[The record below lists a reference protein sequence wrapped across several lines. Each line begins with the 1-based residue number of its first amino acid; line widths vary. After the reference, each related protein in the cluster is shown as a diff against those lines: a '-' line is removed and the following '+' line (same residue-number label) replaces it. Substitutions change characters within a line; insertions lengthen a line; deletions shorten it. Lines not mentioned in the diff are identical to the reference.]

1 MVRNGRNPARRRD
14 LRKLGQIG
22 HVRLYAHYQGICGH
36 TLSNPTGRDKMLKKD
51 MLLNPAQKVRVVRT
65 VSIAYD
71 LDISDY
77 LDGDT
82 NLDGADITVGNL
94 ESDIESYADITD
106 VLDEMGFEERMTAN
120 LEITDIKVEITKI
133 V

>member
-1 MVRNGRNPARRRD
+1 MSAYMHIIREYVGTPS
-14 LRKLGQIG
+14 QI
-22 HVRLYAHYQGICGH
+22 
-36 TLSNPTGRDKMLKKD
+36 PTGRDKMLKKD

-120 LEITDIKVEITKI
+120 LEITDIKVEITEI

>member
-1 MVRNGRNPARRRD
+1 
-14 LRKLGQIG
+14 
-22 HVRLYAHYQGICGH
+22 
-36 TLSNPTGRDKMLKKD
+36 MLKKD

-120 LEITDIKVEITKI
+120 LEITDIKVEITEI